1 MMLPALNFKDTQM
14 YLFLILLVVVFMLSF
29 ALVCRAN
36 KKIERKEYVKKKSLV
51 PVIIVGVL
59 VVVMAVGY
67 LTGVTLFRAKSYSNL
82 LTISDGNFED
92 DFEDISYDKVPRL
105 DSNRAIALADQQ
117 LGSLEEY
124 KSQYVVSDNS
134 TQINYKNTPAELHIF
149 NMPTSS
155 NG

>member
-1 MMLPALNFKDTQM
+1 M
-14 YLFLILLVVVFMLSF
+14 
-29 ALVCRAN
+29 
-36 KKIERKEYVKKKSLV
+36 
-51 PVIIVGVL
+51 GVL